1 MFSVLASLVGEPA
14 GHVEGAKPQ
23 LAAMLANERQC
34 TVSTVGDDETTSL
47 LTDQVPFLVEVVPET
62 DGIPL
67 GIIVS
72 SSDDSNLLR
81 IDDVRS
87 PGLIS
92 KWNAAHSEDLAVH
105 PGHIITSV
113 NGTSSSSREMLNAI
127 RSVEKDVP
135 VRLFIQV
142 AQDEAQSSISVA
154 SDASIVSIDDG
165 RPAPP
170 GGDPFFVKLTPGS
183 EDLPLGLAI
192 SLDDDPSFL
201 TVDAIS
207 SPGLISQWN
216 ILQQEEQKVRVGDI
230 ITAINRCSDN
240 GRQMLELINSIRH
253 MNRGAKLQ
261 LTIDPRR
268 RIKRERKRTHRPR
281 PRLKGLW
288 DEFEV

>member
-23 LAAMLANERQC
+23 LVAMLANERQC

-47 LTDQVPFLVEVVPET
+47 LIDLVPFLVEVVPET

-67 GIIVS
+67 GITVS

-92 KWNAAHSEDLAVH
+92 RWNAAHSEDLAVH
-105 PGHIITSV
+105 PGHFITSV
-113 NGTSSSSREMLNAI
+113 NGITTPSDMLNAI
-127 RSVEKDVP
+127 RSIEKDVP

-154 SDASIVSIDDG
+154 SDASVVSIDDG
-165 RPAPP
+165 RPPPP
-170 GGDPFFVKLTPGS
+170 GGDPFFVKLTPGR
-183 EDLPLGLAI
+183 EGLPLGLAI

-201 TVDAIS
+201 TVDAIT
-207 SPGLISQWN
+207 SPGLIAEWN
-216 ILQQEEQKVRVGDI
+216 TLQQEGQQVRVGDI

-240 GRQMLELINSIRH
+240 GRQMLEMINSIRH
-253 MNRGAKLQ
+253 MNRGAQLQ

-268 RIKRERKRTHRPR
+268 RIKRERKRTRRPR
-281 PRLKGLW
+281 PLKGLW